1 MYDRA
6 VYNVN
11 KQ

>member
-1 MYDRA
+1 MVA

-11 KQ
+11 V